1 MPTSRP
7 RISVTKDPSL
17 VEALERGR
25 RLLDSGVPEATLVR
39 DLAVHG
45 ARLLADEHDQRSA
58 ALRDL
63 GDLDWLD
70 AVLDP
75 AALDAVEASGLSTA
89 H

>member
-1 MPTSRP
+1 MPTARP

-17 VEALERGR
+17 AEALDRGR
-25 RLLDSGVPEATLVR
+25 RLLDSGAPEATLVG

-45 ARLLADEHDQRSA
+45 ARLLADEHDRRSA

-70 AVLDP
+70 ARLDP
-75 AALDAVEASGLSTA
+75 AALDVVEANGLPTTP
-89 H
+89 